1 MVVAALS
8 DRSTEMSEI
17 ETAFKGEKVLIT
29 GGLGFIGS
37 NLAYR
42 LVDLQAKVSIVD
54 CLLPQAGGNLFNVHD
69 IKDRINVTF
78 ADIRDTEAMN
88 ERVIGQDYIFNL
100 AAQLSH
106 VDSLTDPFT
115 DLDINCR
122 GHLTLLQACQKYNP
136 DVKIIYA
143 GTRSQYGKI
152 EYIPVDEQHPV
163 NPTDTNG
170 ISKHAA
176 EQYHI
181 LYNNLYGIKATS
193 LRLTNTYGPRHQMK
207 HSRQGFLNWF
217 LRLAMDAQTIKIF
230 GNGKQIRDFNYVD
243 DVVEAMLMVA
253 VNGKADGE
261 VFNLGGSTSNL
272 IDLVRL
278 IIKFIRINS
287 SLML

>member
-1 MVVAALS
+1 
-8 DRSTEMSEI
+8 
-17 ETAFKGEKVLIT
+17 
-29 GGLGFIGS
+29 
-37 NLAYR
+37 
-42 LVDLQAKVSIVD
+42 
-54 CLLPQAGGNLFNVHD
+54 
-69 IKDRINVTF
+69 
-78 ADIRDTEAMN
+78 MN

-243 DVVEAMLMVA
+243 DVVEAMLMAA
-253 VNGKADGE
+253 VNDKANGE

-278 IIKFIRINS
+278 IIKVTGTGAFELMPFPEEHKRIEIGDYIANHNKIEKILGWQPKV
-287 SLML
+287 SLEEGISKTVSFYRQCRSEYWDTEQ